1 MKNSIISLATVLIA
15 VFFTSSLFAQ
25 NVAINNSKKSNN
37 TETIDKKEK
46 ECTKTKKGFSFF
58 SKKSKSDGCCKSE
71 TNKTAQKTSCDSK
84 AQKTSCDS
92 KAQKTSCDSKA
103 MKASNSLKTKQ
114 SCCSKTTTKASNRDA
129 AAKVRQAIAKGEITP
144 EQGNARLARLQKN
157 NKK

>member
-1 MKNSIISLATVLIA
+1 MKNSTISLAAVLIA

-37 TETIDKKEK
+37 TETIDKQEK

-71 TNKTAQKTSCDSK
+71 TNKT

>member
-1 MKNSIISLATVLIA
+1 MKYSTISLATVLIA

-37 TETIDKKEK
+37 TETIDKQEK

-92 KAQKTSCDSKA
+92 KAMKTS
-103 MKASNSLKTKQ
+103 NSMKTKQ

>member
-37 TETIDKKEK
+37 TETIDKQEK

-92 KAQKTSCDSKA
+92 KA
-103 MKASNSLKTKQ
+103 MKSANSMKTKQ

>member
-1 MKNSIISLATVLIA
+1 MNNSTISLATVLIA

-92 KAQKTSCDSKA
+92 KA

>member
-1 MKNSIISLATVLIA
+1 MKNSTISLATVLIA

-37 TETIDKKEK
+37 TETIDKQEK

-92 KAQKTSCDSKA
+92 KAMKTS
-103 MKASNSLKTKQ
+103 NSMKTKQ

>member
-1 MKNSIISLATVLIA
+1 MKNSTIILSTVLTAI
-15 VFFTSSLFAQ
+15 FFTSSLFAQ

-37 TETIDKKEK
+37 TETIDKQEK

-71 TNKTAQKTSCDSK
+71 SNKT

>member
-1 MKNSIISLATVLIA
+1 MKNSTISLAAVLIA

-37 TETIDKKEK
+37 TETIDRQEK

-71 TNKTAQKTSCDSK
+71 TNKT

>member
-1 MKNSIISLATVLIA
+1 MKNSTISLATALIA

-25 NVAINNSKKSNN
+25 NIAINNSKKSNN
-37 TETIDKKEK
+37 TETIDKQEK

-92 KAQKTSCDSKA
+92 KAMKT
-103 MKASNSLKTKQ
+103 SNSLKTKQ
-114 SCCSKTTTKASNRDA
+114 SCCSKTTKESNRDA

>member
-1 MKNSIISLATVLIA
+1 MKNSTISLATVLIA

-25 NVAINNSKKSNN
+25 NVATNNSKKSNN
-37 TETIDKKEK
+37 TETINNQEK

-92 KAQKTSCDSKA
+92 KA

-114 SCCSKTTTKASNRDA
+114 SCCSKTTKESNRDA

>member
-1 MKNSIISLATVLIA
+1 MKKSTISLATLLIA

-25 NVAINNSKKSNN
+25 NVAINNSKKTNN
-37 TETIDKKEK
+37 TETIDKKAK

-71 TNKTAQKTSCDSK
+71 TNKT

-129 AAKVRQAIAKGEITP
+129 AAKVRQAIAKGEITS
-144 EQGNARLARLQKN
+144 EEGNARLARLQKN

>member
-1 MKNSIISLATVLIA
+1 MKNSTISLATILIA
-15 VFFTSSLFAQ
+15 IFFTSSLFAQ

-37 TETIDKKEK
+37 TETIDKQEK

-84 AQKTSCDS
+84 AQKTSCNS
-92 KAQKTSCDSKA
+92 KS